1 MASVAGL
8 ASGCWLTESSRNGR
22 LETQV
27 NLRKVLT
34 CLFWVL
40 FFWGGMGPSLSCSFF
55 FFLFLK
61 VSASL
66 EPLILGNQ
74 QNLNC

>member
-8 ASGCWLTESSRNGR
+8 ASGCWLTDSSRNGR

-27 NLRKVLT
+27 NREGADLPLLGIVL
-34 CLFWVL
+34 L
-40 FFWGGMGPSLSCSFF
+40 GRDGPQSLLVFF
-55 FFLFLK
+55 FFFRFLK

>member
-1 MASVAGL
+1 MASIAGL
-8 ASGCWLTESSRNGR
+8 ASGCWLTDSSRNGR

-27 NLRKVLT
+27 SLRQVLT

-40 FFWGGMGPSLSCSFF
+40 FFWGRMGPSLSWFF
-55 FFLFLK
+55 SFLFLK

-66 EPLILGNQ
+66 ESLILGNQ